1 MENWQFIERLAPQAS
16 IAHHVTGRVR
26 IKFDI
31 GVLENRQL
39 RGRLHD
45 LQPEHLRHALE
56 NLHGVSGVRFNP
68 LARSC
73 TVEYDA
79 GVIPRN
85 AWEDLLA
92 CRKTPEAEKLAA
104 ALGEQY
110 RALAGR

>member
-1 MENWQFIERLAPQAS
+1 MESWQFIERLAPQAS
-16 IAHHVTGRVR
+16 IAHHIAGRVR

-31 GVLENRQL
+31 GAMES
-39 RGRLHD
+39 GRLRD
-45 LQPEHLRHALE
+45 LHPEHLRRALE
-56 NLHGVSGVRFNP
+56 SLHGVSGVRFNP

-92 CRKTPEAEKLAA
+92 CRKSPEAEKLAA
-104 ALGEQY
+104 DLGEQY
-110 RALAGR
+110 RAIAG

>member
-1 MENWQFIERLAPQAS
+1 MENWQFIECLAPQAS

-31 GVLENRQL
+31 GAMENRQL
-39 RGRLHD
+39 RD

-79 GVIPRN
+79 RVIPRN

-104 ALGEQY
+104 VLGEQY